1 MPTQPTITEQRAVI
15 MEWTNRY
22 YANSVICLN
31 NLCNGTQKALRENM
45 ANVALLVQSIEDA
58 DGILTEQQITN
69 MYGFLQK
76 LINLKVD
83 TTIEN

>member
-1 MPTQPTITEQRAVI
+1 MSVAEDRAVI
-15 MEWTNRY
+15 MEWVNRF

-31 NLCNGTQKALRENM
+31 NLCNGTQNALRKRM
-45 ANVALLVQSIEDA
+45 ADVALLVQSIKDA
-58 DGILTEQQITN
+58 NGILSEQEITN

-83 TTIEN
+83 TTIDN

>member
-1 MPTQPTITEQRAVI
+1 MPTQPTIAEQRAVI

-31 NLCNGTQKALRENM
+31 NLCNGTQKVLRENM

>member
-1 MPTQPTITEQRAVI
+1 MGVAEDRAVI
-15 MEWTNRY
+15 MEWVNRF

-31 NLCNGTQKALRENM
+31 NLCNGTQNALRKRM
-45 ANVALLVQSIEDA
+45 ADVALLVQSIEDA
-58 DGILTEQQITN
+58 NGILSEQEITN

-83 TTIEN
+83 TTIDN

>member
-1 MPTQPTITEQRAVI
+1 MPQPTPVEQRAVV
-15 MEWTNRY
+15 MEWVDRY

-31 NLCNGTQKALRENM
+31 NLCNGTQNALRANM

-58 DGILTEQQITN
+58 DGILTEQEITN

-76 LINLKVD
+76 MINLKVD

>member
-1 MPTQPTITEQRAVI
+1 MSVAEDRAVI
-15 MEWTNRY
+15 MEWVDRF

-31 NLCNGTQKALRENM
+31 NLCNGTQNALRKRM
-45 ANVALLVQSIEDA
+45 ADVALLVQSIEDA
-58 DGILTEQQITN
+58 NGILSEQEITN

-83 TTIEN
+83 TTIDN

>member
-1 MPTQPTITEQRAVI
+1 MGVAEDRAVI
-15 MEWTNRY
+15 MEWVDRF

-31 NLCNGTQKALRENM
+31 NLCNGTQNALRKRM
-45 ANVALLVQSIEDA
+45 ADVALLVQSIEDA
-58 DGILTEQQITN
+58 NGILSEQEITN

-83 TTIEN
+83 TTIDN

>member
-1 MPTQPTITEQRAVI
+1 MSLNGCSRGQSRYY
-15 MEWTNRY
+15 EWVDRF

-31 NLCNGTQKALRENM
+31 NLCNGTQNALRKRM
-45 ANVALLVQSIEDA
+45 ADVALLVQSIEDA
-58 DGILTEQQITN
+58 NGILSEQEITN

-83 TTIEN
+83 TTIDN

>member
-1 MPTQPTITEQRAVI
+1 MSVAEDRAVI
-15 MEWTNRY
+15 MEWVNRF

-31 NLCNGTQKALRENM
+31 NLCNGTQNALRKRM
-45 ANVALLVQSIEDA
+45 ADVALLAQSIEDA
-58 DGILTEQQITN
+58 NGILSEQEITN

-83 TTIEN
+83 TTIDN